1 MILGFDT
8 ATPDTVVAVTDT
20 TEPIEVARPPRPDG
34 RPAHGPALL
43 AAVEEAV
50 ERAGGWP
57 GIERIAVGL
66 GPGSF
71 TGVRIGVA
79 TARALAQS
87 RRLPLV
93 GVPTTSA
100 LLEGLDSG
108 GRPKLAVIDA
118 RRGEVFA
125 APGGE
130 AGPGEPRVCA
140 PEDLAATLGPERLRG
155 ALAVGDGAIRFRRE
169 IEAQGAEV
177 AAASAPAHRV
187 SPRQICLL
195 GEALEPGPAEQVT
208 PMYLRRPDAKRWQP

>member
-8 ATPDTVVAVTDT
+8 ATPDTVVGVTGAAD
-20 TEPIEVARPPRPDG
+20 PVEVVKPPRPDG

-43 AAVEEAV
+43 EAVEEAV
-50 ERAGGWP
+50 ELAGGWP
-57 GIERIAVGL
+57 AIERIAVGL

-87 RRLPLV
+87 RSLPLV

-100 LLEGLDSG
+100 LLMGLDSG
-108 GRPKLAVIDA
+108 GRPKLAVVDA

-125 APGGE
+125 ARGDE
-130 AGPGEPRVCA
+130 AGPGEPQVCA
-140 PEDLAATLGPERLRG
+140 PADLAATLGPEAVRD
-155 ALAVGDGAIRFRRE
+155 ALAMGDGAIRFRRE

-177 AAASAPAHRV
+177 IAASAPAHRV
-187 SPRQICLL
+187 SPRQICRL
-195 GEALEPGPAEQVT
+195 GEAMEPGPAEQVT